1 MKFTF
6 SQFTVAA
13 VTAAGVALGAT
24 AASAEIQ
31 KLKFNVVG
39 SWGNL
44 NNYKNHEGPF
54 WNEVL
59 PKASGGKITG
69 NIKPI
74 TEIGLKG
81 FEVMRLLKQ
90 GVYDQVFGVI
100 GYIAGDNPVLEG
112 VDLAGIAQ
120 DINSQRKVT
129 EVYRK
134 ILATNFEK
142 SWNAK
147 LLGMYSYP
155 SQMMWCN
162 AVVNSA
168 KDMRGKK
175 VRVYSATLGD
185 FVEGLGGQSVTI
197 AFAEVV
203 PALQKK
209 VADCGITGTMPA
221 YKAKWHEVATHVLTL
236 RVGWGVAFVAANK
249 KKWNSLNKDTQA
261 FLLAEHRKLE
271 DRMWIGAG
279 KDDSIGLVCNTGGP
293 CPIGK
298 PGNMKRVTPSAADEA
313 VRKKILDDFVL
324 KRWAQ
329 RCLKRAPNCVK
340 DWNATVGKTL
350 GLTAKGS

>member
-1 MKFTF
+1 MQRNIP
-6 SQFTVAA
+6 QFVVAA
-13 VTAAGVALGAT
+13 VTAAGIALGAT

-44 NNYKNHEGPF
+44 NNFKNHEGPF
-54 WNEVL
+54 WNDVI

-90 GVYDQVFGVI
+90 GVYDEVFGVI
-100 GYIAGDNPVLEG
+100 GYVAGDNPVLEG
-112 VDLAGIAQ
+112 ADLAGIAQ
-120 DINSQRKVT
+120 DNKSQRKVT

-134 ILATNFEK
+134 ILAANFEK

-147 LLGMYSYP
+147 LMGMYSYP

-162 AVVNSA
+162 AEINSVE
-168 KDMRGKK
+168 DMKGKK

-249 KKWNSLNKDTQA
+249 KKWNSLNKDTQN

-271 DRMWIGAG
+271 DRMWKGAET
-279 KDDSIGLVCNTGGP
+279 DDNIGLACNTSGP

-298 PGNMKRVTPSAADEA
+298 IGNMKRITPSKADEA
-313 VRKKILDDFVL
+313 ARTKILDNFVL

-329 RCLKRAPNCVK
+329 RCLKKDKNCVK
-340 DWNATVGKTL
+340 NWNATVGKYL
-350 GLTAKGS
+350 GMTAKAN